1 MASELPAV
9 AATILQLL
17 LDRFEQPARQ
27 TVVRVRL
34 DATLLPAYFSDQAVA
49 PRRDANALLQQFAD
63 RGWLRL
69 HWEKYEQ
76 GNWLQAVD
84 LVPAAAAELY
94 QLLGRTPL
102 RNQVD
107 MLEDLL
113 VFQTAYAN
121 WHAAFL
127 AWARAHLRPQGS
139 RHRSVA
145 PLALDDL
152 RWNRDL
158 LRALAAIAQLRAPTL
173 ERTLSVRL
181 FGNSKRLAELR
192 HAVVQVLRQHDADA
206 GRYADDPAALLRAH
220 HLDRVPEYVPLSGP
234 LTLQTVANTVEIGDF
249 VPSVA
254 LPATLLRSATVL
266 ACGASAVVTIENATS
281 FSEYVVVRPPTVLV
295 VYTGG
300 FASPTVIE
308 LLRNIRAAVPTIPF
322 SHWGDLDAGGLRILA
337 HLRNQ
342 LGVVA
347 PVGMDP
353 ATFDAYQQH
362 AQPLTKNDRD
372 GLAKLRALPELA
384 DCIPLI
390 DQLLTA
396 GRKLEQE
403 AVSIDGIMTLPS
415 L

>member
-1 MASELPAV
+1 MAPELPAV
-9 AATILQLL
+9 AATILHLL

-27 TVVRVRL
+27 TIVRVRL
-34 DATLLPAYFSDQAVA
+34 DATLVPAYFSDQAVA
-49 PRRDANALLQQFAD
+49 PRRDANALLQQLAD
-63 RGWLRL
+63 RGWVRL
-69 HWEKYEQ
+69 HWVKYEQ

-84 LVPAAAAELY
+84 VVPAAAGELY

-102 RNQVD
+102 TSQVE
-107 MLEDLL
+107 LLADLL
-113 VFQTAYAN
+113 AFQTAYSS

-127 AWARAHLRPQGS
+127 ASAETQLRPQGS

-145 PLALDDL
+145 PLALDDP

-158 LRALAAIAQLRAPTL
+158 LRALAAIAQLRTPTL

-192 HAVVQVLRQHDADA
+192 PAVVQVLRQHDEDA
-206 GRYADDPAALLRAH
+206 GHYTDDPGALLRAH

-234 LTLQTVANTVEIGDF
+234 LTLQTIANTVEVGDF

-266 ACGASAVVTIENATS
+266 TCGASGIVTIENATS

-295 VYTGG
+295 VYAGG

-342 LGVVA
+342 LGVVT

-353 ATFDAYQQH
+353 VTFDAHQQY

-372 GLAKLRALPELA
+372 GLAKLRGLPELA

-390 DQLLTA
+390 DRLLVA
-396 GRKLEQE
+396 GQKLEQE
-403 AVSIDGIMTLPS
+403 AISIEDMIS
-415 L
+415 LSAS